1 LLRTPLPDS
10 EAPTETAAAET
21 RQRAPVRKIRVKLF
35 MEDPVEPGLVAE
47 ERAVAVSAGLP
58 QQIQS
63 VVEEL
68 VRGSEGELISPL
80 SSETRVL
87 DVFIKKDVAVVN
99 LSREAVEQHS
109 GGSISELLSVYALVD
124 SITANFPAIQRVQI
138 AIDGAA
144 PTTFA
149 GHIDVSRPL
158 YPDLAL
164 ILPEAANDPSV
175 VPAEPVRELELGS
188 ATEDSSGSGVPKG

>member
-1 LLRTPLPDS
+1 M
-10 EAPTETAAAET
+10 
-21 RQRAPVRKIRVKLF
+21 KLF

-138 AIDGAA
+138 AIDGA
-144 PTTFA
+144 
-149 GHIDVSRPL
+149 
-158 YPDLAL
+158 
-164 ILPEAANDPSV
+164 
-175 VPAEPVRELELGS
+175 
-188 ATEDSSGSGVPKG
+188 